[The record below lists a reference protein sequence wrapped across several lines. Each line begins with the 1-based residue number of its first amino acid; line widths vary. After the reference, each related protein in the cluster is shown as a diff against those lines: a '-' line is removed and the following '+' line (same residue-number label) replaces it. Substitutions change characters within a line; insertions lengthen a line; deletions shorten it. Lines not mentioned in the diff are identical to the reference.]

1 MILGK
6 VFDKFVGRTPVSVM
20 IRGSLEY
27 ALSEQF
33 VNQIFETTATRQYT
47 RDLLFSDVVNLMG
60 DVVCQVFPSVNAAYA
75 KQRERFSVGRRAV
88 YLKINHIEPDI
99 TRELVAQ
106 SASRLGAVV
115 RVLQR
120 SSERKGLLPGFSVRI
135 LDGNHLAAS
144 EHRIKELRD
153 IAAGPLPGQ
162 TLAVL
167 DPDSRLIVDVFP
179 CEDGHAQER
188 SLLWDVVESIQP
200 HQVWIGDRNFCTS
213 MFLFEIALKDAYF
226 LIREHATNAQWET
239 VGERRKVGRTETGMV
254 YQQRVELIDQSG
266 TRLRARRITIKL
278 DQPTEDGDTEIH
290 ILTNLP
296 NRVKATRIAEAYRNR
311 WKLEGAFGELATAL
325 HCEIKSLGYPPAA
338 LFAFGIGVVAYNILS
353 VLRTALAAA
362 HGEKWVEQ
370 ISAYYLADEIR
381 GMMRGM
387 TVAISPRDWQRAF
400 GSLSARQM
408 AKLLID
414 LAKRV
419 RLECFRKT
427 PRGPKKPRTK
437 RTKFKG
443 KGHVSTARILQESR
457 GRPIQQL
464 SYRCKQ

>member
-1 MILGK
+1 MILAK
-6 VFDKFVGRTPVSVM
+6 AFDKFVDQTPISVM

-27 ALSEQF
+27 ALSEKF
-33 VNQIFETTATRQYT
+33 VNQIFETTATKQYT
-47 RDLLFSDVVNLMG
+47 RDLLFSDVVDLMG

-75 KQRERFSVGRRAV
+75 KQRQRFSVGRRAL
-88 YLKINHIEPDI
+88 YLKINNVEPRI
-99 TRELVAQ
+99 TRQLVVQ
-106 SASRLGAVV
+106 TASRLKPVV
-115 RVLQR
+115 GLLQR
-120 SSERKGLLPGFSVRI
+120 GSDRKGLLPGFSVRI

-167 DPDSRLIVDVFP
+167 DPDARLIVDVFP

-188 SLLWDVVESIQP
+188 SLLWDVLESMLP
-200 HQVWIGDRNFCTS
+200 GQVWIGDRNFCTS
-213 MFLFEIALKDAYF
+213 MFLFQIVLKDAYF
-226 LIREHATNAQWET
+226 LIRQHATNVPWEA
-239 VGERRKVGRTETGMV
+239 VGKRRKVGRTERGMV
-254 YQQRVELIDQSG
+254 YQQRVELIDKWGNRIS
-266 TRLRARRITIKL
+266 ARRITIKL

-296 NRVKATRIAEAYRNR
+296 SRVKGTRIAEAYRKR

-338 LFAFGIGVVAYNILS
+338 LFAFGMGVVAYNILS

-362 HGEKWVEQ
+362 HGEECVEE
-370 ISAYYLADEIR
+370 ISAYYLTDEIR
-381 GMMRGM
+381 GMTRGM
-387 TVAISPRDWQRAF
+387 MVAISPRHWERAF

-408 AKLLID
+408 ANLLIG

-419 RLECFRKT
+419 RLESFRKSR
-427 PRGPKKPRTK
+427 RGPKKSPTK
-437 RTKFKG
+437 RTRFKR
-443 KGHVSTARILQESR
+443 KSHVSTARILKESR

-464 SYRCKQ
+464 S